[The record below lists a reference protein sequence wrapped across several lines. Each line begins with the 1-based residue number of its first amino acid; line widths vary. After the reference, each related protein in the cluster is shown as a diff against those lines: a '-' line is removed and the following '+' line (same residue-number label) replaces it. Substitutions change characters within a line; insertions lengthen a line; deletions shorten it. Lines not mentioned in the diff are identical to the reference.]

1 MLNRVH
7 YFNMVYEGNKV
18 PIATLPMPENNMYVI
33 FSAPMQQIAMRSN
46 SMAANAR
53 TVELIPRLF
62 GVKMKTLLGWL
73 GRDGIHEDMTPSMMK
88 VFGTTLSG
96 DSLNNMTTKA
106 LAEVGLILNNI
117 GEEGLH
123 IENLYLWLRYHI
135 SHAVSVALFGTKH
148 NPYYNSREIVDAQ
161 WDFEA
166 GLGPLVLGFL
176 PSIVARTAYLA
187 RAKVHEALRPYY
199 EGKHDQD
206 EGVSDLVKERGRLF
220 RKWDTSVDQLSKNE
234 ISVMLAATTNTI
246 PTMFWYIAHV
256 WTRPELVDELR
267 TEVSSVIPALREP
280 TGVRRTPPHGLR
292 EITIN
297 FSRLDASCP
306 LLGSCYREA
315 VRLSSQILT
324 LRKVAHDM
332 VISDSDGKSY
342 LLKAGNDVMIPA
354 KVVHRDADTWGDHV
368 EDFSP
373 RRFLPDPD
381 GNKEVDKLK
390 KISFV
395 PFGGGKHYCPGRNF
409 AFAENLAVMA
419 ALLLG
424 FELEG
429 LDKDNLRME
438 DSKMGQAAKPVPGFE
453 GGPCVIRRREG
464 WEHIEWKFAK

>member
-1 MLNRVH
+1 
-7 YFNMVYEGNKV
+7 
-18 PIATLPMPENNMYVI
+18 
-33 FSAPMQQIAMRSN
+33 
-46 SMAANAR
+46 
-53 TVELIPRLF
+53 
-62 GVKMKTLLGWL
+62 
-73 GRDGIHEDMTPSMMK
+73 
-88 VFGTTLSG
+88 
-96 DSLNNMTTKA
+96 
-106 LAEVGLILNNI
+106 
-117 GEEGLH
+117 
-123 IENLYLWLRYHI
+123 
-135 SHAVSVALFGTKH
+135 
-148 NPYYNSREIVDAQ
+148 
-161 WDFEA
+161 
-166 GLGPLVLGFL
+166 
-176 PSIVARTAYLA
+176 
-187 RAKVHEALRPYY
+187 
-199 EGKHDQD
+199 
-206 EGVSDLVKERGRLF
+206 
-220 RKWDTSVDQLSKNE
+220 
-234 ISVMLAATTNTI
+234 
-246 PTMFWYIAHV
+246 MFWYIAHV

-429 LDKDNLRME
+429 LNKDNLRME